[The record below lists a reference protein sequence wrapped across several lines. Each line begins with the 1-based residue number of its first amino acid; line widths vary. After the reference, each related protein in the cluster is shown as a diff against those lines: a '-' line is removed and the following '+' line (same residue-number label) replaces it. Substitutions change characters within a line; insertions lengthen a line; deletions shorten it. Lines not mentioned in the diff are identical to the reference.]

1 MKHKHFM
8 HRILAIVMVLSLCIG
23 ALSMMASASDATNVT
38 DGGYTTGGGAW
49 ANTNVKVYN
58 SKVTMTFHVDA
69 QLEGGNWIDFALRGN
84 CQDAGDWFSYQNG
97 LVLRIFADPN
107 WGTYMKVGYGG
118 ADMWFDAAYGESAL
132 KYTDVDWT
140 QDHTISY
147 NIYDVYEDGAFT
159 GIRVDVVLDGQAVT
173 FVGTSGGDGSYV
185 WIPAAS
191 IEAAPAE
198 HFTESYL
205 FAWGNGKTL
214 TVKEAHHETIEINAE
229 PDEPVVLP
237 GEDVTAGS
245 HTTGGGAWANTN
257 VKLHN
262 NTVNL
267 VFNTSAQLEG
277 GNWIDFALRGNEQDS
292 GAWFSYSNGLV
303 LRIYADPT
311 WGTYMKV
318 GYGGGDVW
326 FDAAYGESA
335 LKYTDVDWSKDHT
348 LSYSVYDVYEN
359 GTFTGI
365 RVDVTLDGQA
375 VTFVGTSGGDGSY
388 VWIPAATIEAAPA
401 EHFVDSFLFVWGNGK
416 TVTVKAASVETIEV
430 DSTPVDPEPTD
441 PEPTDPEPTDPE
453 PSEPV
458 VLPGEN
464 VLDGGHT
471 TGGGAW
477 ANTNVKIHNNTV
489 HLVFNAATQLE
500 GGNWIDFAL
509 RGNEQDPGAWF
520 SYSNGLVLR
529 IFADPNW
536 GTYMKVGYGGGDMWF
551 DVAYGESALKYTDVD
566 WTQDHTL
573 SYSIYDVYENG
584 VFTGIRVDVILD
596 GQIVAFTGT
605 SAGDGS
611 YVWIPAADIETAPAE
626 HFIDSFLFVWGNGK
640 TVNVKA
646 VSVEE
651 IQVDTGS
658 GDVPPQTGD
667 SFRVPAAFVATMV
680 MMVAM
685 FVVTKTRKEQA

>member
-1 MKHKHFM
+1 MKNEHFL
-8 HRILAIVMVLSLCIG
+8 HRILAIVMVLTLCIG
-23 ALSMMASASDATNVT
+23 AMSMMASAAEATNVL
-38 DGGYTTGGGAW
+38 DGGHTTGGGAW
-49 ANTNVKVYN
+49 ANTKVKVYN
-58 SKVTMTFHVDA
+58 SKVTMTFNVA
-69 QLEGGNWIDFALRGN
+69 SQLEGGNWIEFALRGN
-84 CQDAGDWFSYQNG
+84 CQDAGDWFVYQNG

-118 ADMWFDAAYGESAL
+118 ADMWFDVAYGESAL

-147 NIYDVYEDGAFT
+147 SVYDVYENGTFT
-159 GIRVDVVLDGQAVT
+159 GVRVDVTLDGQAVAFT
-173 FVGTSGGDGSYV
+173 GTSGGDGSYV
-185 WIPAAS
+185 WIPAAT
-191 IEAAPAE
+191 IESAPAE

-214 TVKEAHHETIEINAE
+214 NVKEAYHEAIEVNAE

-237 GEDVTAGS
+237 GEDVTAGG

-257 VKLHN
+257 VKIHN
-262 NTVNL
+262 NTVHL
-267 VFNTSAQLEG
+267 VFNAATQLEG
-277 GNWIDFALRGNEQDS
+277 GNWIEFALRGNCQDA
-292 GAWFSYSNGLV
+292 GDWFVYQNGLV
-303 LRIYADPT
+303 LRIFADPN

-318 GYGGGDVW
+318 GYGGADMW
-326 FDAAYGESA
+326 FDVAYGESA
-335 LKYTDVDWSKDHT
+335 LKYTDVDWTQDHT
-348 LSYSVYDVYEN
+348 ISYSVYDVYEN
-359 GTFTGI
+359 GIFTGV
-365 RVDVTLDGQA
+365 RVDVSLDGQA

-416 TVTVKAASVETIEV
+416 DVTIKAASVETIEV

-441 PEPTDPEPTDPE
+441 PEPSDPI
-453 PSEPV
+453 

-477 ANTNVKIHNNTV
+477 ANTNVKLHNNTV
-489 HLVFNAATQLE
+489 NLVFNTASQLE
-500 GGNWIDFAL
+500 GGNWIEFAL
-509 RGNEQDPGAWF
+509 RGNCQDAGDWF
-520 SYSNGLVLR
+520 VYQNGLVLR

-536 GTYMKVGYGGGDMWF
+536 GTYMKVGYGGADMWF

-596 GQIVAFTGT
+596 GQTVAFTGT

-611 YVWIPAADIETAPAE
+611 YVWIPAATIEAAPAE

-640 TVNVKA
+640 DVTVKA
-646 VSVEE
+646 ASVEE
-651 IQVDTGS
+651 ILVDSEPDASEPGGTGS
-658 GDVPPQTGD
+658 PETGD
-667 SFRVPAAFVATMV
+667 TFVLPLALAVSMTMLAAIYVT
-680 MMVAM
+680 
-685 FVVTKTRKEQA
+685 TKTRREQA